1 MKDLKDLVSHLVV
14 LKASQVALT
23 AIPSKYPDGY
33 RCNFDISFNNCEGE
47 KTIDGWKRRDRGERG
62 YYVVARKKIP
72 STTTITT

>member
-33 RCNFDISFNNCEGE
+33 RCKYFIS
-47 KTIDGWKRRDRGERG
+47 
-62 YYVVARKKIP
+62 
-72 STTTITT
+72 